1 MGAGLADIV
10 RYLIPEFTG
19 LGDII
24 QKTPM
29 IKGIRD
35 VDAEAE
41 LILIGDDHWGGI
53 SIVENSPLVQEVCNI
68 LDILDLV
75 FQTNILISRLP
86 VFTAH

>member
-1 MGAGLADIV
+1 VGAGQADIV

-35 VDAEAE
+35 VDPGAE
-41 LILIGDDHWGGI
+41 LILIGDNHWGGI
-53 SIVENSPLVQEVCNI
+53 SVVENSPLVQEVCNI
-68 LDILDLV
+68 LDLV
-75 FQTNILISRLP
+75 FQKNILISRLP
-86 VFTAH
+86 VFTAR

>member
-1 MGAGLADIV
+1 MGAGQADIV

-35 VDAEAE
+35 VDPGAE
-41 LILIGDDHWGGI
+41 LILIGDNHWGGI
-53 SIVENSPLVQEVCNI
+53 SVVENSPLVQEVCNI
-68 LDILDLV
+68 LDLV
-75 FQTNILISRLP
+75 FQKNILISRLP
-86 VFTAH
+86 VFIAR